1 MLRWASEIGRS
12 GVGLRYSDYCFPRD
26 YLIPGMPSRY
36 IEALFAKSKALMEMW
51 VAVSVWGQFP
61 P

>member
-36 IEALFAKSKALMEMW
+36 IEALIAKSEAWMEMW
-51 VAVSVWGQFP
+51 VAVSV
-61 P
+61 